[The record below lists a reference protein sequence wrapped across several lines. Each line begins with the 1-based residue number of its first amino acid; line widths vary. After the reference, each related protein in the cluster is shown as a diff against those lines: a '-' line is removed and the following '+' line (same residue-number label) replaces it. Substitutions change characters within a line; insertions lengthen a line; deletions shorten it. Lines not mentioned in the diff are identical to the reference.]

1 MIIYQ
6 WKQHLYVG
14 FNNIYEDMFDNK
26 QDKEDVRKDKAKQ
39 DMQTNEIFIG
49 V

>member
-14 FNNIYEDMFDNK
+14 FNNIYEDTFDNK
-26 QDKEDVRKDKAKQ
+26 QDVRKDKAKQ